1 MLKDALKPIQEINIL
16 EPLLVLSK
24 KYYAG
29 GEIVTEMIT
38 PQNQDMNT
46 NITVTFKKG
55 EDVFRL
61 GKKYRVTFTQVEE
74 KEV

>member
-1 MLKDALKPIQEINIL
+1 MIPEPIQEINIL

-29 GEIVTEMIT
+29 GEVVMELIT
-38 PQNQDMNT
+38 PENKEMNT
-46 NITVTFKKG
+46 RVEITFKKG
-55 EDVFRL
+55 EDVFKL
-61 GKKYRVTFTQVEE
+61 GQKYRVTFTQIE